1 MADYIKVTLKEFR
14 DMREA
19 IESKAVAAQNGD
31 DSDHNEAEKAV
42 KAARNIEQR
51 NAISPPWTE

>member
-1 MADYIKVTLKEFR
+1 
-14 DMREA
+14 MREA